1 MRRLFEGGL
10 FWKLD
15 TRKNCINYGNTI
27 FRMKLTE
34 LASWFWF
41 YRDRDAHVNFL
52 VPIAVLIRGRRKI
65 REGAYSSKYGNS
77 HVTACYRMLPQW
89 VKPVKICRWT
99 QKARKCG
106 NPGALGNPWK
116 HYSFFMKS
124 ENRRS
129 ELGKCDSD
137 RDTTGGEL
145 FKSKSQELVWSSALI
160 LIYCIKKFSSLC

>member
-1 MRRLFEGGL
+1 MRCLFEGGL

-15 TRKNCINYGNTI
+15 TGKNCINYGTTI
-27 FRMKLTE
+27 IRMKLTE
-34 LASWFWF
+34 LASWFWL
-41 YRDRDAHVNFL
+41 YRDRDAYVNFL
-52 VPIAVLIRGRRKI
+52 VSIAALIRGRRKI

-77 HVTACYRMLPQW
+77 HVTACYRMLPRW
-89 VKPVKICRWT
+89 VKPGKICRWT

-106 NPGALGNPWK
+106 NPGALGNPRK
-116 HYSFFMKS
+116 HYSFFMKT

-145 FKSKSQELVWSSALI
+145 FKSKSQELVL
-160 LIYCIKKFSSLC
+160 KFWVNSYLLFFSFLQ

>member
-77 HVTACYRMLPQW
+77 HVTACYRMLPRW
-89 VKPVKICRWT
+89 VKPGKICRWT
-99 QKARKCG
+99 QKRHVNVEIQEPWEILENTIRFLWKLKTDVQ
-106 NPGALGNPWK
+106 NLGNA
-116 HYSFFMKS
+116 
-124 ENRRS
+124 
-129 ELGKCDSD
+129 
-137 RDTTGGEL
+137 T
-145 FKSKSQELVWSSALI
+145 LI
-160 LIYCIKKFSSLC
+160 GTQQGANCSRVSLKN